1 MCDVHVSQFIYA
13 PKAPSTLCRINLK
26 AQLTLL
32 LRLGLPSTLIHLYPH
47 KKIHENGTL
56 WKRFPAWN
64 NLKTKHFF
72 LLVWTENFFYP

>member
-56 WKRFPAWN
+56 
-64 NLKTKHFF
+64 
-72 LLVWTENFFYP
+72 